1 MIETGLGI
9 TAGSLMT
16 LRPLFRWFLDGSIS
30 YGRNARSGR
39 TSSRKNPLS
48 NPHSHELNPLGNPS
62 YWRPDLDPGK
72 GIVNTVSS
80 PRSNTFDDDN
90 SSQEALY
97 VDPSPIINPNRVTV
111 QQTFDQVVSERHI

>member
-16 LRPLFRWFLDGSIS
+16 LRPLFRWLLDGSMS
-30 YGRNARSGR
+30 YGRNGRSGR
-39 TSSRKNPLS
+39 TSSRKHTLS
-48 NPHSHELNPLGNPS
+48 KPHSHELNSLSNPS
-62 YWRPDLDPGK
+62 YWRPDIDAGK

-111 QQTFDQVVSERHI
+111 HQTFDQVVSERKI

>member
-1 MIETGLGI
+1 VIETGLGI

-39 TSSRKNPLS
+39 TSSRKYPPS
-48 NPHSHELNPLGNPS
+48 KSHSHELNSISNPS
-62 YWRPDLDPGK
+62 YWRPDIDPGK

-80 PRSNTFDDDN
+80 PRSNAFDDDN

-97 VDPSPIINPNRVTV
+97 PDPSPIINPKGVTV
-111 QQTFDQVVSERHI
+111 QQTFDQVISERK